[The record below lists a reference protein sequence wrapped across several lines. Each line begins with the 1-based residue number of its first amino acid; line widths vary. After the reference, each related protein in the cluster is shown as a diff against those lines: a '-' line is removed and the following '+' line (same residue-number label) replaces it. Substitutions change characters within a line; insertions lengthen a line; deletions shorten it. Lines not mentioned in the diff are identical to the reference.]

1 MKDQINGYRQEIDDL
16 SSLKKGRK
24 EKFTDGD
31 FKIPKLDLSKVKRD
45 SENDS

>member
-1 MKDQINGYRQEIDDL
+1 MKDQINIYREEILEL

-24 EKFTDGD
+24 KKFTEGD
-31 FKIPKLDLSKVKRD
+31 LKVPKLDLSKVKRD